1 MSKTQ
6 DRIVHQQTG
15 SKSVSLP
22 CTWQPLS
29 ACEGCSIEGC
39 LMCRFDSK
47 DMVSFLMHALPFAV
61 TAIVGVVQA
70 GYGWYLLLWLA
81 YSLFFFFVWEARIL
95 CSHCPMWAEE
105 SRVLHCHA
113 NGGVIKIWPYQPGP
127 MSKAEQMQFLLGAG
141 LWMGFPFP
149 FMLLGGEY
157 LLVLIG
163 LVAVASGIYGVRR
176 TACSRCLNFSCPANT
191 VPKQTVDVYLRR
203 NPVMRAAWEASG
215 YRLDE

>member
-1 MSKTQ
+1 MSLKQ
-6 DRIVHQQTG
+6 APAR
-15 SKSVSLP
+15 SPSLP
-22 CTWQPLS
+22 CTWQSLS
-29 ACEGCSIEGC
+29 ACEGCAIEGR

-47 DMVSFLMHALPFAV
+47 DMAGFLLNVLPFAV
-61 TAIVGVVQA
+61 TAVIGVIQA

-127 MSKAEQMQFLLGAG
+127 MSKSEQVQFLVGAG
-141 LWMGFPFP
+141 LWIGLPFL
-149 FMLLGGEY
+149 FMLLGQQY
-157 LLVLIG
+157 LLTLIG
-163 LVAVASGIYGVRR
+163 LTAVASGVYGVRR
-176 TACSRCLNFSCPANT
+176 TACSRCINFSCPMNT
-191 VPKQTVDVYLRR
+191 VPKSLVDAYLAR
-203 NPVMRAAWEASG
+203 NPAMRAEWEASG